1 MTEKNKTLGRLLDGY
16 YEYEPS
22 LYSVQEINAI
32 EDAVNNSIRS
42 ILLTLED
49 IEKHN
54 RLLTSIKTI
63 DKDCLEFVR
72 SILEQELKYQEIE
85 CERTRQVILSN
96 MEEEQSG
103 TRPHKLK
110 LSTKFG
116 EMLDKECK
124 MLNEELRDMSP
135 EKICLK
141 YCGEERGSDACEGCQ
156 WNTVDL

>member
-1 MTEKNKTLGRLLDGY
+1 MTENNKTLGRLLDGY

-22 LYSVQEINAI
+22 LYSVEEINAI

-72 SILEQELKYQEIE
+72 SILEQELRYQEIE
-85 CERTRQVILSN
+85 CERTRQAILSN
-96 MEEEQSG
+96 MEKEQSG
-103 TRPHKLK
+103 TRPHK
-110 LSTKFG
+110 
-116 EMLDKECK
+116 MLD
-124 MLNEELRDMSP
+124 EELRDKSP

-141 YCGEERGSDACEGCQ
+141 YCGEERGSDACDGCQ